1 MTDESAE
8 TRLRD
13 GFLGWQCRV
22 RQHAMRQYGGRP
34 SPGMRPRV
42 TRLDGAE
49 IAPAVT
55 VLLIEAEPD
64 ETTAMCRH
72 IVKRTH
78 DPERRY
84 QDALKL
90 LSAAHFQSAGRFSD
104 VLTALVAASA
114 PLAAERACILE
125 FEQFSQRWRLACA
138 VAALD
143 ADDPAYQATYWH
155 NHMFNPAI
163 PAAIRVL
170 ALTPDWNES
179 SATPPV

>member
-1 MTDESAE
+1 MSTTS
-8 TRLRD
+8 LRD

-42 TRLDGAE
+42 ARLDGAE

-55 VLLIEAEPD
+55 MLLIEAEPD

-72 IVKRTH
+72 IVKQTH

-90 LSAAHFQSAGRFSD
+90 LSAAHFQQAGRFSE
-104 VLTALVAASA
+104 VMTALFAADSA
-114 PLAAERACILE
+114 LGAALAAERRCVLE
-125 FEQFSQRWRLACA
+125 FEQFSQRWRLACM

-143 ADDPAYQATYWH
+143 PDDPAYQATYWH
-155 NHMFNPAI
+155 NHMFNPAM
-163 PAAIRVL
+163 PAAVRVL
-170 ALTPDWNES
+170 AFTPDWGAA
-179 SATPPV
+179 SAHPPV

>member
-1 MTDESAE
+1 
-8 TRLRD
+8 
-13 GFLGWQCRV
+13 
-22 RQHAMRQYGGRP
+22 
-34 SPGMRPRV
+34 
-42 TRLDGAE
+42 
-49 IAPAVT
+49 
-55 VLLIEAEPD
+55 
-64 ETTAMCRH
+64 MCRH

-90 LSAAHFQSAGRFSD
+90 LSAGAFPKGGALLGRLD
-104 VLTALVAASA
+104 GARRGRRA

-125 FEQFSQRWRLACA
+125 FEQFSQRWRLACTI
-138 VAALD
+138 AALD
-143 ADDPAYQATYWH
+143 ADNPAYQATYWH

-170 ALTPDWNES
+170 AFTPDWSES